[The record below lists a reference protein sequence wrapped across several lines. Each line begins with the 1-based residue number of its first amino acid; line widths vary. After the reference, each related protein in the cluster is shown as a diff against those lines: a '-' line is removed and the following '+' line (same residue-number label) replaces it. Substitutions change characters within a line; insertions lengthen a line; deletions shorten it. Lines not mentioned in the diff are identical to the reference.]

1 MPCCSDFQENMC
13 SAFSTLRDDTT
24 FTDVTLVSEDGQHLQ
39 AHKVI
44 LSASSPFFKN
54 ILMMNKHPSPLI
66 YLKGFKAKELK
77 SLIDFMYHGMADVYQ
92 DNLDDF
98 LAKAEELQ
106 LQGLT
111 GGEKEKNK
119 EEKEVTNHFKPKM
132 KTANKTEI
140 ATEYPKNEF
149 EEVLSDSTQTTSV
162 LMVTSQTS
170 QVYFNGGTGME
181 LKATIRSLIS
191 QNGSVLTCTVCGK
204 SKDKNVA
211 RNAFTRS

>member
-1 MPCCSDFQENMC
+1 MTSYEKFSLKWNDFQENMC

-132 KTANKTEI
+132 NFKHVPA
-140 ATEYPKNEF
+140 Y
-149 EEVLSDSTQTTSV
+149 
-162 LMVTSQTS
+162 VTDT
-170 QVYFNGGTGME
+170 
-181 LKATIRSLIS
+181 LKYHKGYHL
-191 QNGSVLTCTVCGK
+191 LP
-204 SKDKNVA
+204 
-211 RNAFTRS
+211 